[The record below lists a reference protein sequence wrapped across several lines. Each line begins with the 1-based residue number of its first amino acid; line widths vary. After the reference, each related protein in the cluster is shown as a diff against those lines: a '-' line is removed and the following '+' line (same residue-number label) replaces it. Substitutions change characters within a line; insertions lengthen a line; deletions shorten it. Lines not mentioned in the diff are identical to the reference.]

1 MTHRLKSSL
10 TSNLSSFYD
19 MDLWICET
27 SGRDYAC
34 FRPPEGGHLS
44 SSDPEQD
51 NPLVFLS
58 SGKRSGGC
66 LHQDRQQIGLNQ
78 GSARFHF

>member
-1 MTHRLKSSL
+1 
-10 TSNLSSFYD
+10 
-19 MDLWICET
+19 MDLWRCET

-66 LHQDRQQIGLNQ
+66 LHQDRQQIDLNQ